1 MPVKGRGDL
10 IVADG
15 PGSKEKKGFAER
27 SQRASTVQA
36 EILTTGVFGKEAV
49 EMVVGVGHSGN

>member
-1 MPVKGRGDL
+1 MTVKGRGDL

-27 SQRASTVQA
+27 SQRASPVQA
-36 EILTTGVFGKEAV
+36 EVLTVGVFGEKAIELIG
-49 EMVVGVGHSGN
+49 GVGHSAN